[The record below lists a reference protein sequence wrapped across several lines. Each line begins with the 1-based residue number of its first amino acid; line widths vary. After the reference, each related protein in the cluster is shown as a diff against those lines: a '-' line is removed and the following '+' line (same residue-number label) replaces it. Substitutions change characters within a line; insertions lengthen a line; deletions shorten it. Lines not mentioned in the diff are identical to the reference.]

1 MPTFRKVEI
10 VDARKFEG
18 GAQNGTNLVFWV
30 NEKEGHALWV
40 EAKPIAFSASR
51 SVFPE
56 HIRVYDHPYSQ
67 DFDVAYVGDWIM
79 QNQDGTFKVVR
90 QQQLDSEYEEV

>member
-1 MPTFRKVEI
+1 MATFRKVEV

-18 GAQNGTNLVFWV
+18 GDQNGTNLVFWV
-30 NEKEGHALWV
+30 EEKAGHALWF
-40 EAKPIAFSASR
+40 PPRQTHRGSI
-51 SVFPE
+51 PE
-56 HIRVYDHPYSQ
+56 HIRVYDHPYGSI
-67 DFDVAYVGDWIM
+67 FENAYVGDWIM

>member
-18 GAQNGTNLVFWV
+18 GVQNGTDLVFWV
-30 NEKEGHALWV
+30 NSNEG
-40 EAKPIAFSASR
+40 KAFYYSKNER
-51 SVFPE
+51 
-56 HIRVYDHPYSQ
+56 IRVATDAYSMML
-67 DFDVAYVGDWIM
+67 DVAYPGDWIM
-79 QNQDGTFKVVR
+79 QNQDGTFQVVR

>member
-18 GAQNGTNLVFWV
+18 GIHNGSELVFWV
-30 NEKEGHALWV
+30 TSKEGKAFYYSNHTKDETNV
-40 EAKPIAFSASR
+40 ER
-51 SVFPE
+51 
-56 HIRVYDHPYSQ
+56 IRVAEDAYSMM
-67 DFDVAYVGDWIM
+67 FAVAYPGDWIM

-90 QQQLDSEYEEV
+90 QQELDSEYEQV